1 MPNIPYDP
9 SHPAVYQP
17 ELRESLFHA
26 GAPGG
31 DVALATEAAR
41 LAYIR
46 FEESPAQAQRLRVA
60 LAATGFDAP
69 TLFNHAA
76 TDGQA
81 FGALR
86 ADGLAL
92 LVFRGTQP
100 DKRADLLSDAD
111 FRHSEWELGAGTVHM
126 GFAESAR
133 GLWELIEPWLEGAA
147 AGRKRL
153 VVCGHSLGA
162 AIATL
167 LAAPARADLLL
178 TIGSPR
184 VGNADFVA
192 GLLATPGLGITRIVH
207 CCDGVT
213 EVPPEF
219 LGFGHAGAPT
229 YVDRHGEVHDAPPAA
244 LIEADREAARLDYL
258 RHDALRSGT
267 LLARELADHAPINYI
282 RAFWS

>member
-9 SHPAVYQP
+9 GHAAVYQP

-26 GAPGG
+26 GAPGS
-31 DVALATEAAR
+31 DAALATEAAR
-41 LAYIR
+41 LAYVR
-46 FEESPAQAQRLRVA
+46 FEESAEQAQRLRAA

-69 TLFNHAA
+69 ALFNHAA

-81 FGALR
+81 FGTLR

-111 FRHSEWELGAGTVHM
+111 FRHSAWELGAGSVHM
-126 GFAESAR
+126 GFAETAR
-133 GLWELIEPWLEGAA
+133 GLWQQIEPWLEGAA

-184 VGNADFVA
+184 VGDAEFVA
-192 GLLATPGLGITRIVH
+192 GLQATPGLAITRIVN
-207 CCDGVT
+207 CSDAVT
-213 EVPPEF
+213 RVPPSL
-219 LGFGHAGAPT
+219 LGFEHAGAPT
-229 YVDRHGEVHDAPPAA
+229 YIDRHGGLHADPSQA
-244 LIEADREAARLDYL
+244 LIDGDSEAASLDYL
-258 RHDALRSGT
+258 AHVALRDGA
-267 LLARELADHAPINYI
+267 LAARELADHAPINYI
-282 RAFWS
+282 RAFWP